1 MFKSDEFEGENYEID
16 RTYLETY
23 VQTLHGKLGSEFKKY
38 EKKLSD
44 TFESTTGKK
53 MSVAMGLV
61 DNITTS
67 SLQAE
72 IEYEP
77 NFYDWLNIHVK

>member
-1 MFKSDEFEGENYEID
+1 MHIK
-16 RTYLETY
+16 LERK
-23 VQTLHGKLGSEFKKY
+23 VKKY
-38 EKKLSD
+38 EFKLSD

-77 NFYDWLNIHVK
+77 NFYDWLNNHVK